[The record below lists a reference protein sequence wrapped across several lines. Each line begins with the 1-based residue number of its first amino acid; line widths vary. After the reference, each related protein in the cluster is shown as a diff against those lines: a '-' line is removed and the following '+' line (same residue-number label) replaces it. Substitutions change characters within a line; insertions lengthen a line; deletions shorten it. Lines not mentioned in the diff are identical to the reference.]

1 MANPGIVTAA
11 EAALVLGM
19 GAVRLR
25 FLIREG
31 RIKATKHGSI
41 WLVDYASLKRFKARP
56 SGSPGHFK
64 KKKGDKK

>member
-1 MANPGIVTAA
+1 MAIPGIVTAK
-11 EAALVLGM
+11 EAALFLGM

-25 FLIREG
+25 LLIREG
-31 RIKATKHGSI
+31 RIKAKKHGMV
-41 WLVDYASLKRFKARP
+41 WLVDYASLKRFRPRP